1 MFCFHHAGGVAPG
14 TSNHWSKPV
23 RTIRVWHSSVK
34 ASDSS
39 SSFLRSGEFS
49 QGLEVRFGIEAQ
61 DGQPIVLN
69 TGDRRLAPIA
79 LKARRLRLRFG
90 DAPPPFEI
98 GAFLPWLDPC
108 REIGFRFSRLESRV

>member
-1 MFCFHHAGGVAPG
+1 VALIG
-14 TSNHWSKPV
+14 EGF
-23 RTIRVWHSSVK
+23 RIIEQFLAFRRV
-34 ASDSS
+34 
-39 SSFLRSGEFS
+39 EPC
-49 QGLEVRFGIEAQ
+49 LEVRFGIEAQ

-69 TGDRRLAPIA
+69 AGDGRLAPIS
-79 LKARRLRLRFG
+79 LKPRRLRLRFG